1 MGKDLHPEGH
11 HVTPPR
17 NYDWNMMTSKED
29 DFIGLPDYGALTGR
43 SNRSMAVIKKNKAPL
58 TKLLDLLQRIPE
70 DKRQKINVMIVDD
83 ESDHATI
90 NTMIP
95 KANNIQEQELLDD
108 WYDDYEDE
116 EEEEEELDATVINRR
131 LREII
136 RLFLW

>member
-1 MGKDLHPEGH
+1 
-11 HVTPPR
+11 
-17 NYDWNMMTSKED
+17 
-29 DFIGLPDYGALTGR
+29 
-43 SNRSMAVIKKNKAPL
+43 
-58 TKLLDLLQRIPE
+58 
-70 DKRQKINVMIVDD
+70 MIVDD

-131 LREII
+131 LVFAFSQGNI
-136 RLFLW
+136 RWLRDPVC